1 MGSQE
6 KEDPHYNFES
16 DNEPPTDE
24 VGDKIT
30 IIKKLQVTKEII
42 EVSYS
47 EHICRLEKALESQED
62 LTK

>member
-1 MGSQE
+1 MEEIDSHQFLNKSYESMGSQE

-30 IIKKLQVTKEII
+30 VIKKLQVTKEII
-42 EVSYS
+42 EVS
-47 EHICRLEKALESQED
+47 
-62 LTK
+62 